1 MHTRMFTAALFIKVK
16 DRKLPVSSRGKVTTI
31 PYIPA
36 AEVEYEGE
44 LCILTG
50 WTIPS
55 HFKKRNTHIRV
66 FGHRCLKVPGRSFG
80 RLPVK

>member
-1 MHTRMFTAALFIKVK
+1 MHTRIFTAALFIKVK
-16 DRKLPVSSRGKVTTI
+16 DRKLPVSSRGKVTMI

-36 AEVEYEGE
+36 AEVKYEGE

-55 HFKKRNTHIRV
+55 HFFKKETHTSV
-66 FGHRCLKVPGRSFG
+66 CLATGV
-80 RLPVK
+80 